1 MSAQQ
6 TFALCIDCWEL
17 HYGVPDANGVYSRE
31 SGSSNHF
38 DHAVHVF
45 GAPNDYTSSLEQPIR
60 QVLLDLDRGVPLSSG
75 RMEMFSLACAL
86 TAIQPNNGHKV
97 KGADVPLGAVEMY
110 QEKQAANKTREA
122 HQDPSVAPDEPEPDS
137 EEPTTLFEVGA

>member
-6 TFALCIDCWEL
+6 CFALCIDCWEM
-17 HYGVPDANGVYSRE
+17 HYGIPDSNGVFSRD

-45 GAPNDYTSSLEQPIR
+45 GAPNDYTSSFEQPIR
-60 QVLLDLDRGVPLSSG
+60 AVLLDLQRGVPISDG

-86 TAIQPNNGHKV
+86 TAIQPNNGRAV
-97 KGADVPLGAVEMY
+97 QGADVPLGAVEMLRD
-110 QEKQAANKTREA
+110 KRDRGAPAA
-122 HQDPSVAPDEPEPDS
+122 EPDAPA
-137 EEPTTLFEVGA
+137 EDDDTLFTLEAS